1 MTVEGPSS
9 VQGLSSMAAID
20 SPRIRSRLERL
31 LPAGWLPYL
40 LHLRPRA
47 WPIVAAHMSVGVLLA
62 LGPAFTAESL
72 RRWLVAAVAWGI
84 LGNGGTLAI
93 NSVFDRDEGDIG
105 YLDNPPP
112 VPRHLLAFS
121 LVFLLAGWGLA
132 ATLGGMFLAAYSL
145 CLAMSL
151 LYSVPPIRAKARAGF
166 DVLINSAG
174 FGGLTVF
181 AGWAA
186 LGRPVTSPIVA
197 VAIGFFFLFAGFYP
211 LTQIYQMDEDRS
223 RGDSTLA
230 LSLGRRNA
238 ILFSLVAVSLAS
250 VFFLGEA
257 WAHFRTWRSIL
268 LVAALALWYVLLLGW
283 RRRSATANRAYEQRG
298 FYTALWIW
306 ALTDVAVVAAMAGW
320 F

>member
-1 MTVEGPSS
+1 MTNE
-9 VQGLSSMAAID
+9 LSL
-20 SPRIRSRLERL
+20 RTRLERI
-31 LPAGWLPYL
+31 LPPGWLPYL

-47 WPIVAAHMSVGVLLA
+47 WPIVAAHMSVGALLA
-62 LGPAFTAESL
+62 VGPGFPADSL
-72 RRWLVAAVAWGI
+72 RRWLLGAVVWGI

-93 NSVFDRDEGDIG
+93 NSVFDRDDGDIG

-121 LVFLLAGWGLA
+121 LAFLLAGWALA

-174 FGGLTVF
+174 FGSLTVF

-186 LGRPVTSPIVA
+186 LGQPVAPPIVT
-197 VAIGFFFLFAGFYP
+197 VACGFFFLFAGFYP

-230 LSLGRRNA
+230 LSLGKRNA
-238 ILFSLVAVSLAS
+238 ILFSLGAVSLAS
-250 VFFLGEA
+250 VLFLGEA

-268 LVAALALWYVLLLGW
+268 LMAALALWYVLLLGW
-283 RRRSATANRAYEQRG
+283 LRRSTTSERTYEHRG

-306 ALTDVAVVAAMAGW
+306 ALTDVAIVVAMSPIL
-320 F
+320 